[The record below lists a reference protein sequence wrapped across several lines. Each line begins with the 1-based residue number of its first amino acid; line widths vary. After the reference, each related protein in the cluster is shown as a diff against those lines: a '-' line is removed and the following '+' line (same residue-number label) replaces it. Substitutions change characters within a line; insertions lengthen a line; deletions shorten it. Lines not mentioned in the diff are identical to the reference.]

1 MPLLNVNMSC
11 PLLFWLVFIGLFH
24 CRASSPAHYTLSNLL
39 VPPPTHAMTS
49 PGFNDVSRDNI
60 SLFITQYLGLPPLY
74 SHPTL
79 PLSVHYTL
87 MLFYRPQKPPFTL
100 CSRRSRRPILIAFS
114 RTLILLLLCSSGDVE
129 VNPGPAVPSSTPIPQ
144 ALSFYDFCNRNSL
157 GFMHVNIRSLL
168 PKFVLFTALA
178 HSANPDVLAVSE
190 SWLRKTTKNSDIL
203 IPNYNIFRQDRT
215 AKGGGVAIYCKDSL
229 QSSVLL
235 SRSVPKQ
242 FELLLLKIHL
252 SKNKSLTI
260 AACYRPPSAP
270 SCALDTI
277 CELIAPHLS
286 SELVLLGDLNW
297 NMLNTPAIL
306 QSKLDALNLT
316 QIINEPTRYLP
327 KALNTGT
334 LIDIILTNFPS
345 KYTSAVFNQDLS
357 DHCLIACIRNGSAVK
372 RPPLITVKRSLKH
385 FSEQAFL
392 IDLAGVSWKD
402 IDLIPSVEDA
412 WIFFLNAF
420 LTILNKHA
428 PFKKFRTRNRYS
440 PWFSPDLT
448 ALNQHKNIL
457 WRSALASNSPRDM
470 QLFREARNHYTQ
482 AVRKAKASFFKQKF
496 ASCNTNSKKFWD
508 TVKSMENKNTS
519 SQLPTALKIGNTV
532 TTDKSTI
539 IEHFNKHFST
549 AGHAFHLATP
559 TPVNSTAPPTATR
572 PSLPHFSFSQ
582 IHSADVLKE
591 LQNLDPYKSAGLDN
605 LDPFF
610 LKLSAEIV
618 ATPITSLFNLSFVSS
633 EIPKDWKAAAVIPL
647 FKGGDTLDP
656 NCYRPISIQP
666 CLSKVF
672 ESQVNKQITDH
683 FESHHT
689 FSAMQSGFRAGHGCT
704 SATLKVLNYILTA
717 IDKKHYCAA
726 VFIDLAKAFDSV
738 NHHILIGRLNSLG
751 FSNDCLAW
759 FTNYFSDRVQ
769 CVKSEGLL
777 SGPLA
782 VSMGVPQGS
791 ILGPTLFS
799 VYINEVAL
807 AAGES
812 LIHLYA
818 DDTILYTSG
827 PSLDTVLTTLQASFN
842 ATQLSFRGLQL
853 LLNTSKTKCMLF
865 NRSLPAPTR
874 LSNITTLDGSDLEY
888 VGNYKYLGV
897 WLDCK
902 LSFQTHIKHLQ
913 SKVKS
918 RIGFLFRNKA
928 SFTHAAK
935 HTLVKLTILPILDFG
950 DVIYKIASN
959 TLLNKLDAVYHSA
972 IRFVTKAPYTT
983 RHCDLYALVG
993 WPSLHTRRQTHWLH
1007 VIYKTLLGKVP
1018 PYLSSLVTI
1027 ASPTC
1032 STRSSRYI
1040 SLVTPKTNSFFGRL
1054 SFQFSAANDWNELQK
1069 SLKLETLIS
1078 LTSFKHQLSEQLTDY
1093 CTCT

>member
-1 MPLLNVNMSC
+1 
-11 PLLFWLVFIGLFH
+11 
-24 CRASSPAHYTLSNLL
+24 
-39 VPPPTHAMTS
+39 
-49 PGFNDVSRDNI
+49 
-60 SLFITQYLGLPPLY
+60 
-74 SHPTL
+74 
-79 PLSVHYTL
+79 
-87 MLFYRPQKPPFTL
+87 
-100 CSRRSRRPILIAFS
+100 
-114 RTLILLLLCSSGDVE
+114 
-129 VNPGPAVPSSTPIPQ
+129 
-144 ALSFYDFCNRNSL
+144 
-157 GFMHVNIRSLL
+157 MHVNIRSLL

-190 SWLRKTTKNSDIL
+190 SWLRKTTKNSEIL

-215 AKGGGVAIYCKDSL
+215 AKGDGVAIYCKDCL

-252 SKNKSLTI
+252 SKNKSLTV

-357 DHCLIACIRNGSAVK
+357 LIACIRNGSAVK

-428 PFKKFRTRNRYS
+428 PFKKCRTRNRYS

-448 ALNQHKNIL
+448 ALNQHKNII

-470 QLFREARNHYTQ
+470 QLFREVRNHYTQ
-482 AVRKAKASFFKQKF
+482 AVRKVKASFFKQKF

-539 IEHFNKHFST
+539 IENFNKHFST

-591 LQNLDPYKSAGLDN
+591 LQNLDPYKSARLDN

-647 FKGGDTLDP
+647 FKGGDSLDP
-656 NCYRPISIQP
+656 NCYRPISILP

-704 SATLKVLNYILTA
+704 SATLKVLNDILTA

-738 NHHILIGRLNSLG
+738 NHDILIGRLDSLG

-759 FTNYFSDRVQ
+759 FTNYLSDRVQ

-842 ATQLSFRGLQL
+842 AIQLSFRGLQL

-888 VGNYKYLGV
+888 VDNYKYLDV

-983 RHCDLYALVG
+983 HHCDLYALVG

-1078 LTSFKHQLSEQLTDY
+1078 LTSFKHQLSEQLTYY